1 MHSPHHFQPVNSR
14 DSLSALLPPDAGA
27 LEDFPVVERRIIWDQ
42 MLVAATG
49 SADAAAYVFD
59 AGGNRGEQGDFI
71 QKLDGHKNRVY
82 SATFHPTQVLFL
94 FEAKMSFVSCVFC
107 NI

>member
-1 MHSPHHFQPVNSR
+1 MHPLHHHRPVSSC

-82 SATFHPTQVLFL
+82 SAIFHPSQVLLL
-94 FEAKMSFVSCVFC
+94 FEAIVSFG
-107 NI
+107 

>member
-1 MHSPHHFQPVNSR
+1 MLDPF
-14 DSLSALLPPDAGA
+14 SALPLPDTGD
-27 LEDFPVVERRIIWDQ
+27 LEEVPLLERRISWDQ

-49 SADAAAYVFD
+49 SADAAAYIFD

-82 SATFHPTQVLFL
+82 SAIFHPSQVPAS
-94 FEAKMSFVSCVFC
+94 FESNQCFC
-107 NI
+107 CSAH